1 MTGNGNDWNSSQ
13 TCDFLHFFCQYSD
26 RLSRENETAE
36 LFFLDICYI
45 QQFLF
50 EAFGARIQHL
60 GSRSDG
66 IFCYHFTGQHIA

>member
-36 LFFLDICYI
+36 LFFN
-45 QQFLF
+45 
-50 EAFGARIQHL
+50 RP
-60 GSRSDG
+60 
-66 IFCYHFTGQHIA
+66 